1 VNKGNPCARVCVRLR
16 SADRERMLQQNVV
29 QIKRKVQGTN
39 SSGREGR
46 NRLSLQL
53 RNLIGCVLDLSEFLD
68 SGLQEI

>member
-1 VNKGNPCARVCVRLR
+1 
-16 SADRERMLQQNVV
+16 MLQQNVV